1 MAYLIA
7 GLTLLLVWVV
17 FTFITPAGL
26 GIVHLLLA
34 AGVLLFIRGWVAL
47 DAAGDP
53 APAKR

>member
-53 APAKR
+53 APARR

>member
-7 GLTLLLVWVV
+7 GLILLLVWVV

-34 AGVLLFIRGWVAL
+34 AGVLLFMRGWVAL
-47 DAAGDP
+47 DAATDS
-53 APAKR
+53 AAAKR

>member
-7 GLTLLLVWVV
+7 AEILLLIWVV

-34 AGVLLFIRGWVAL
+34 VGLLLHIRGWVAL
-47 DAAGDP
+47 DAAGDRP
-53 APAKR
+53 AA